1 MVQDLPLAAGT
12 PAAQEALA
20 LARDQWRTHPH
31 FAQQALLLGSHR
43 NFRRI
48 GAQLISWAEEG
59 VSERSIRHVFDGW
72 KQAMHSHERY
82 EEYKLY
88 PFLEERWGLSC
99 TAAIAG
105 HEQLHAAEA
114 SVRAASNGDGAASAA
129 LAQALRDHHTILLA
143 HLDLEEA
150 LVIPAL
156 LALTP
161 EEFTAYYRA

>member
-1 MVQDLPLAAGT
+1 MVQDLPLVAGT
-12 PAAQEALA
+12 PVATEALA
-20 LARDQWRTHPH
+20 LPRSQWNSHPRYGS
-31 FAQQALLLGSHR
+31 QTLLLSSHA
-43 NFRRI
+43 NFRRL
-48 GAQLISWAEEG
+48 GSTLIDWADEG
-59 VSERSIRHVFDGW
+59 VSERSIRHLFDGW